1 MADTFDWNVTVDLMT
16 RGAKGSEADIRRVAD
31 AVDQLSR
38 ENKLGEKDTERHTRT
53 LDKMGKQAGTSAG
66 QVDKLTKSSEALRYA
81 NYDLSSTLLTVSA
94 TIAALGV
101 GSAVAFAKL
110 EKGFAQAQRTTGLVG
125 DDFAA
130 LTDEI
135 IRMGDAIPVTVDE
148 LTLMATRGGQLGVAQ
163 DQIGAFTE
171 TLSKFV
177 AISDT
182 LTADQAAE
190 SLARIANLTGV
201 SDWEALASS
210 IALVGVNAAA
220 TDAQIVK
227 TTQELAQAGAAAN
240 FAADDLIGLATAFAS
255 LGVPPERARSV
266 IQDLISV
273 MNKGLAGQ
281 NDAIQTTARLLGVTA
296 DEAANLWQTDPAQF
310 IVNFSK
316 ALNSV
321 DNVTVALSEVGLE
334 GKRAQPVFA
343 ALAKD
348 AAQPAADG
356 FTVLTR
362 ALNDAQRGFAE
373 GTENSRQFEI
383 IANTLDASWQKFLN
397 TLMTTIAAVGA
408 QFAPAIQS
416 ALGALQEMLIAVRGF
431 LDSDIGGFVA
441 RTSAI
446 LLGMVAAWAAVRGAI
461 ALATA
466 TSLAFKTATSFL
478 GGPGIL
484 QGLMGL
490 VKGLGIY
497 TPAVEGATRGTLNLG
512 AAFKILGRIVVVGTI
527 ISAITSLITDFGGS
541 IQWVGE
547 QLAAFGGVLRSLNWG
562 GAFNTGADQIRDFGN
577 SVVSWSKTLPRAK
590 SESDAL
596 SDAVGNL
603 NGVFAEGI
611 DETGDFEDSLGDMA
625 DQVRTLVDYAND
637 LSSVWSRAFEIR
649 FSPQQTLDAI
659 TSSFQGI
666 RDASEAARRNIR
678 SLQAEISGLNSDIN
692 IQQQF
697 LGIAQQ
703 YGDTTRAEA
712 IQANLSKLQADL
724 AEKTASLAEER
735 EKDNKTLVG
744 NSKAATQNRTTL
756 TGLVQQYQAHIQSLA
771 NSGLSTEEL
780 QRQTEQLRQDFITQ
794 ATQLGFNRG
803 ELGLYEQSF
812 RDVTVAIQNVPRDI
826 TVSFN
831 ADPALQAMNEFVA
844 RAQQAGQ
851 NAGQS
856 FASGFNTGVDD
867 MRMAMEKAT
876 SIIQLVKDTFN
887 KDNGRA
893 RSGGG
898 SFAGLGNPIA
908 DWAYSIGR
916 NIRGYADGGY
926 TGRGGKYEAAGVV
939 HRGEYVIPAKH
950 VNQATGLPNADAMG
964 RLQRG
969 APTRQGYAN
978 GGFVRGGGFGGPM
991 DLSASTIQQL
1001 AMVMDKII
1009 SVDGRV
1015 VGETASRSYET
1026 GTTTG
1031 RN

>member
-38 ENKLGEKDTERHTRT
+38 ENKLGEKDAERHTRT

-190 SLARIANLTGV
+190 SLARIANLTGT

-478 GGPGIL
+478 GGPGII
-484 QGLMGL
+484 QGIMGL
-490 VKGLGIY
+490 VKSLGIY
-497 TPAVEGATRGTLNLG
+497 TPAAEGATRGTLNLG

-527 ISAITSLITDFGGS
+527 ISAVTSLITDFGGS
-541 IQWVGE
+541 IQWAGE

-611 DETGDFEDSLGDMA
+611 DETGDFEDSLGSMA

-659 TSSFQGI
+659 TTSFQGI
-666 RDASEAARRNIR
+666 RDASESARRNIR
-678 SLQAEISGLNSDIN
+678 GLQAEISGLNSDIN

-703 YGDTTRAEA
+703 YGDTTRAQA

-744 NSKAATQNRTTL
+744 NSKAAIQNRTTL

-826 TVSFN
+826 TVAFN

-844 RAQQAGQ
+844 RAKQAGVDS
-851 NAGQS
+851 GTG
-856 FASGFNTGVDD
+856 FATGFNNGLDNMQTAVQ
-867 MRMAMEKAT
+867 KANE
-876 SIIQLVKDTFN
+876 IIALVKDTFATSTG
-887 KDNGRA
+887 GRA
-893 RSGGG
+893 RAGGG
-898 SFAGLGNPIA
+898 SFGATTYEGWLKAPLAG
-908 DWAYSIGR
+908 
-916 NIRGYADGGY
+916 IRGFADGGY

-1001 AMVMDKII
+1001 AMVMDKLI
-1009 SVDGRV
+1009 VADGRV
-1015 VGETASRSYET
+1015 LGETASRSYQT
-1026 GTTTG
+1026 GTTVG
-1031 RN
+1031 KY